1 MTAVRA
7 RVSPHLSE
15 AGKIFRL
22 LTLTRQTVDVY
33 CVRRNGGHKETRSK
47 GLTMM
52 ILSLFAS
59 IISILVT
66 SLLRLGAAPA
76 FY

>member
-1 MTAVRA
+1 
-7 RVSPHLSE
+7 
-15 AGKIFRL
+15 
-22 LTLTRQTVDVY
+22 
-33 CVRRNGGHKETRSK
+33 
-47 GLTMM
+47 MM